1 MLVFSHIPQ
10 TSDPRF
16 DCYLQ
21 YVRGVRRFPQ
31 SLRKYEKYLSKSSEI
46 PSKIGP
52 GASKNT
58 FKKRS
63 LKITLIFTE
72 FGVLK
77 LQIEARTLPKWSL
90 KTPPATLRAHRKRH
104 PFFIQILSVFGAP
117 WADLSAPIP
126 RPTAYPHISKYI
138 YTRIYTRRTDGG

>member
-1 MLVFSHIPQ
+1 MFSIGFLKSP
-10 TSDPRF
+10 TLDLTAIYNTF
-16 DCYLQ
+16 VGC
-21 YVRGVRRFPQ
+21 GAF
-31 SLRKYEKYLSKSSEI
+31 RKVWESIKKYLPKSIEI
-46 PSKIGP
+46 PPKIGP

-63 LKITLIFTE
+63 LKITLILTE

-117 WADLSAPIP
+117 WADLSAPMP

-138 YTRIYTRRTDGG
+138 YLYI